1 MSKEISSDKMLSA
14 VKKSIDFGMNNL
26 SYKYV
31 PPIDND
37 KSAIFITPDKIAIS
51 LIGGVSESVGFTFGG
66 LSNRSL
72 TDTMSMMGR
81 FSIDKNIITR
91 AQYYP
96 GSSLPLYSEEALFNY
111 LKDFLIINF
120 PNFGALHVSGTL
132 ADNDLSIMAP
142 KPKINYVENLPSFPL
157 LCESLEK
164 SFSKLN
170 KKVYNLKDVFGFAI
184 NVSNQLRFEVY
195 VDSDGSEIVQYFNDV
210 TISYTARFLNL
221 NNIEVPLT
229 IVDRFKTF
237 DDIGDNYFQEKY
249 DEILKEMAFNK
260 KYESLKSGIFPVLLL
275 NDASDVF
282 NHEALAAHLLSA
294 NYIVDGDSTVFT
306 GRKGE
311 LLEGLKGVDII
322 MDPTLSDGYGSF
334 KYDCEGVE
342 GKRVTLIEDGIIL
355 NYLTDRYS
363 ASQLEIIEKDELI
376 LDQLMNLSKDDIL
389 KIPNYVDSKFLV
401 RHFDTDEERFIY
413 LLQHY
418 LLSNFIKDM
427 GDIDENLDWRT
438 ETSRLQK
445 PSNGHAR
452 VQTWTMMSPNGVVG
466 MQTEARMS
474 NLIIKSRHNTSLTLE
489 DEMKQ
494 YCIDNGFE
502 FYLEVGARAG
512 EVSPETGHFT
522 INPDSVVKVSIE
534 TGERSVIM
542 PGTFSIHLED
552 FIKNIILVGS
562 DNEPRSGMCGASS
575 GWVPVGSE
583 TPRMIVTNIPYQ
595 AAAKVEQVSDEIF
608 STLGFKHKIKEEE

>member
-1 MSKEISSDKMLSA
+1 MSKKINSGKMLSA

-31 PPIDND
+31 PPIEND
-37 KSAIFITPDKIAIS
+37 KSIFFIKPDKISIS
-51 LIGGVSESVGFTFGG
+51 LIGTIDESIGFTFGG
-66 LSNRSL
+66 LSNRSIK
-72 TDTMSMMGR
+72 DKMSMVTR

-91 AQYYP
+91 NQYYP
-96 GSSLPLYSEEALFNY
+96 VSSLPLYSEEALFNY
-111 LKDFLIINF
+111 LKDFLIIHF
-120 PNFGALHVSGTL
+120 PYFATAHISRTL
-132 ADNDLSIMAP
+132 ADNALSIMAP
-142 KPKINYVENLPSFPL
+142 KPKVNYVEEFPSYPFL
-157 LCESLEK
+157 YESLEK

-170 KKVYNLKDVFGFAI
+170 KKVYNLKNVFGFAI
-184 NVSNQLRFEVY
+184 NISNQLRFEVY

-210 TISYTARFLNL
+210 TISYTISFLNL

-237 DDIGDNYFQEKY
+237 DDIGDDYFQKKY
-249 DEILKEMAFNK
+249 DEILREMDFNK
-260 KYESLKSGIFPVLLL
+260 KYENLKSGVFPVLLL

-294 NYIVDGDSTVFT
+294 NYIVDGDSTIFT

-311 LLEGLKGVDII
+311 LLEGLKGVDIL
-322 MDPTLSDGYGSF
+322 MDPTLSNGYGSF

-342 GKRVTLIEDGIIL
+342 AKKVMLIEDGVIL

-363 ASQLEIIEKDELI
+363 ASQLEIIEKDELMI
-376 LDQLMNLSKDDIL
+376 KQLLSLSKGDIA

-401 RHFDTDEERFIY
+401 RHFDTDEEMFTY
-413 LLQHY
+413 LLEHY
-418 LLSNFIKDM
+418 LLSDFIKDTD
-427 GDIDENLDWRT
+427 GIDETLDWRSK
-438 ETSRLQK
+438 TSRLTNV
-445 PSNGHAR
+445 SNGHAR
-452 VQTWTMMSPNGVVG
+452 VQSWTMMSTEGVVAI
-466 MQTEARMS
+466 QAEARMS
-474 NLIIKSRHNTSLTLE
+474 NLIIESRHNTSKTLE

-494 YCIDNGFE
+494 YCIDNDFE

-512 EVSPETGHFT
+512 EVSPETGQFT
-522 INPDSVVKVSIE
+522 IEPDKVVKVSVA
-534 TGERSVIM
+534 TGERTVIM

-562 DNEPRSGMCGASS
+562 DNEPRSGTCGANS

-595 AAAKVEQVSDEIF
+595 AAVKVEQVSDEIF
-608 STLGFKHKIKEEE
+608 STLGFKHKTKEED